1 MIDLYAAGT
10 SNGMRARIALEE
22 CGLPYQLHPVDITKG
37 EQKTAAFLAMNP
49 NGQIPV
55 IVDHEGPGGQR
66 VTLSQSTAILLYCA
80 DKSGKFMPKDAAAR
94 PAVLQAL
101 MSASTDITPLFGAL
115 TAVVRSKEPH
125 APTAQA
131 FKDRLRGFFK
141 VWDDTLAGR
150 KYAGGGEISV
160 ADLSLYAGYVRTKG
174 AYPEVLEGFAQLA
187 RWADEMAARP
197 AIQRA
202 VKF

>member
-22 CGLPYQLHPVDITKG
+22 CGLPYQLLPVDLAKG
-37 EQKTAAFLAMNP
+37 ENKTPQFLAMNP

-55 IVDHEGPGGQR
+55 IVDHDGPGGKP

-80 DKSGKFMPKDAAAR
+80 EKSGKFLPKDPAAR

-101 MSASTDITPLFGAL
+101 MNASTDVTPIFGSLF
-115 TAVVRSKEPH
+115 AVMRSKEPH
-125 APTAQA
+125 APTAQL

-141 VWDDTLAGR
+141 VWDAALAKQ
-150 KYAGGGEISV
+150 KYCAGAEVSV
-160 ADLSLYAGYVRTKG
+160 ADLSLYAGYARIKG
-174 AYPEVLEGFAQLA
+174 AAPELVEGLA
-187 RWADEMAARP
+187 NVTRWADEMAARP

-202 VKF
+202 LKF